1 MTGSKA
7 VIWSAGG
14 VAVLIVALMMGRPTT
29 AAPERPPTPGAQAP
43 FLAGSELLTLAP
55 TTSPQV
61 IRGPGVLE
69 AVIAY
74 RHDTRG
80 LILEGLRGQTGKFYV
95 HSWDADEGSQRLEL
109 GVAFDGDL
117 TVSAFDG
124 RGPEAYL
131 IIRRQ

>member
-1 MTGSKA
+1 MNRSRA
-7 VIWSAGG
+7 VFWGLGGAAALSA
-14 VAVLIVALMMGRPTT
+14 ALVISRPTT
-29 AAPERPPTPGAQAP
+29 AAPERPTTPGVQAP
-43 FLAGSELLTLAP
+43 DPGGCELLTLAP

-74 RHDTRG
+74 RHNTPG
-80 LILEGLRGQTGKFYV
+80 LVFEGLRGQTRKFIV
-95 HSWDADEGSQRLEL
+95 HSWDAEGGSSRLEL
-109 GVAFDGDL
+109 NVAFDGDL